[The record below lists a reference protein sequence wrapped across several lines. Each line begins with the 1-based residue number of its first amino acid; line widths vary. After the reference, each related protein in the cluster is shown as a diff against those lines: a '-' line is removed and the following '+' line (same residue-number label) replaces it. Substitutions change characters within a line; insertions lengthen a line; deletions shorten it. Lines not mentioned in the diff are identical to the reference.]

1 MGFYADDAMERDF
14 YRHMDDM
21 FGCCDVDDFEPSVI
35 RVRRSEGGLPYKD
48 FPEGTS
54 VLVRQFKNDLTNLRF
69 EQVCSIER
77 RTEKA
82 VLFKVDREYATD
94 LDGDFMFWI
103 PKSVIYMKEGEK
115 SVCYIKHWGTIKNII
130 SEKSK

>member
-1 MGFYADDAMERDF
+1 MGFYADDAMERDWF
-14 YRHMDDM
+14 RH
-21 FGCCDVDDFEPSVI
+21 VDETDERFILDSFDPTALVNEV
-35 RVRRSEGGLPYKD
+35 GLPYKD

-69 EQVCSIER
+69 EQVCSVER

-82 VLFKVDREYATD
+82 VLFKVDREFATD
-94 LDGDFMFWI
+94 LDSDFMFWI